1 MHRTDGLKEKTT
13 KNISKSSSIR
23 RAGSGDETRLAEA
36 EGSHR
41 TVCWLRLRV
50 VIGLMAG

>member
-23 RAGSGDETRLAEA
+23 RVGSGDETIYRLAEA

-41 TVCWLRLRV
+41 TD
-50 VIGLMAG
+50 G